1 MKIEVFVN
9 LLRLKR
15 SLLGLKKLF
24 GNRRGKRNTQLLF
37 DEEKMKEFVASIHC
51 E

>member
-24 GNRRGKRNTQLLF
+24 GNRRSKKTMELLY
-37 DEEKMKEFVASIHC
+37 DEEQMNLFVSSIHC